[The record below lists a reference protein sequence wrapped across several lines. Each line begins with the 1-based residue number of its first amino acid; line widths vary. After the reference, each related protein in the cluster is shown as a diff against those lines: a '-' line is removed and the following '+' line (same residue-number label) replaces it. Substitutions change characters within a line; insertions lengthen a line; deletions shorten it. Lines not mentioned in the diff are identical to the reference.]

1 MDIVFGFA
9 DRISVLVNGEL
20 FAEGPPAEVA
30 GDPRVRQVYL
40 GEAFD
45 G

>member
-9 DRISVLVNGEL
+9 DRVSVLVNGEL
-20 FAEGPPAEVA
+20 LVEGAPNEVA
-30 GDPRVRQVYL
+30 RDPRVRAVYL